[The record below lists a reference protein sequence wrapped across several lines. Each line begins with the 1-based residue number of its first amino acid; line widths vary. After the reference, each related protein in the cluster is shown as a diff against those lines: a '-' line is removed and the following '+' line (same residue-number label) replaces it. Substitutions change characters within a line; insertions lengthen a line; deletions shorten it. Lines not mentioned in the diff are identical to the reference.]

1 MAKQKIEGDSKES
14 PNKKPKYVF
23 LVDAVDKNDHNVRYS
38 PGDSA
43 DHFDEARLAISL
55 QLGNVGLNK

>member
-1 MAKQKIEGDSKES
+1 MAKQKLDGDLKES

-23 LVDAVDKNDHNVRYS
+23 LIDAVDKNDPNVRYS

-43 DHFDEARLAISL
+43 DHFDDARLATAL